1 MRELQVTVKHTP
13 TIIKATE
20 RYVSEEPYKRNGGRS
35 KKGYELYAP
44 DDESPQAKE
53 NKRCSISNSKSTFKG
68 IIHANYYYHFC
79 MLTLTF
85 DPTCNFNIQDFITC
99 RDKFDLFWRSLKRCE
114 KLAEVDLRY
123 VGAIEFQKNDN
134 IHFHILCRIPKQYK
148 KLLQSKWKYGGLHYE
163 ESFGKAEDSPKIAN
177 YLTKGIY
184 DERLPTGKKRFLGGY
199 GLDRPTVIKFNT
211 PKIIDYMVDR
221 NGEILTQHEN
231 EYGYKLTSLQSDVTA
246 DELQSLAEVQDESL
260 YIKQLTQLA
269 SIQYT
274 HEGAF

>member
-68 IIHANYYYHFC
+68 IVHANYYYHFC

-85 DPTCNFNIQDFITC
+85 DPTCNFNIQDFRTC
-99 RDKFDLFWRSLKRCE
+99 RDKFDLFWRSLKRCK
-114 KLAEVDLRY
+114 KLTEVDLRY
-123 VGAIEFQKNDN
+123 VGAIEFQKNGN
-134 IHFHILCRIPKQYK
+134 IHFHLLCRIPKQYK

-163 ESFGKAEDSPKIAN
+163 AVKLKW
-177 YLTKGIY
+177 TK
-184 DERLPTGKKRFLGGY
+184 
-199 GLDRPTVIKFNT
+199 
-211 PKIIDYMVDR
+211 
-221 NGEILTQHEN
+221 
-231 EYGYKLTSLQSDVTA
+231 LQW
-246 DELQSLAEVQDESL
+246 
-260 YIKQLTQLA
+260 
-269 SIQYT
+269 
-274 HEGAF
+274 